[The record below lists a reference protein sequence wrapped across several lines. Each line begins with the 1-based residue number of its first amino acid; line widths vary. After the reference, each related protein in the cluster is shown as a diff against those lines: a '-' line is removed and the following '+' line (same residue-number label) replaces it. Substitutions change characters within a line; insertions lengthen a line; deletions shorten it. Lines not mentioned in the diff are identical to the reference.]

1 MGIRSYKKVVCLIV
15 VLVFATRVNAAR
27 PKDLGELY
35 DLAQQ
40 SCVEVLI
47 NGHQSGTG
55 CIVSSDGLVLTAA
68 HVINQ
73 QQRIEVVS
81 RGIGRRN
88 AKVVAVNLGHDIALL
103 QADSED
109 GDFKPL
115 VVNRRFPAPGTDIY
129 LFASPLY
136 RHGIL
141 QRGMVARR
149 QTTFEYQDRFI
160 EVFHVAGQVQK
171 GSSGGVWLNE
181 RGEIIGVQSG
191 SVTSQF
197 GPAGIANVT
206 PARAVAD
213 LLATQQHA
221 STPTLQMFVD
231 ELVVLSPEVLEKLPE
246 RTIGVVV
253 QKMESR
259 GAAEQSGV
267 NQGDVITHIN
277 GKRIRIR
284 DDYVGA
290 IRTMKPGDMVT
301 LTLLR
306 GDMTT
311 AKEVA
316 VPVAEMEA
324 TWRSPPDVQSIHT
337 TREDAN

>member
-1 MGIRSYKKVVCLIV
+1 MCLLII
-15 VLVFATRVNAAR
+15 LVFASDSDAAW

-55 CIVSSDGLVLTAA
+55 CIVSSNGLVLTAA

-81 RGIGRRN
+81 KEIGRN
-88 AKVVAVNLGHDIALL
+88 DAKVVAVNLGHDIALL
-103 QADSED
+103 QVDSEA
-109 GDFKPL
+109 GNFKPL
-115 VVNRRFPAPGTDIY
+115 SVNRRFPAPGTDIY

-191 SVTSQF
+191 SVTGQF
-197 GPAGIANVT
+197 VPACIANVT

-213 LLATQQHA
+213 LLSTQQHA

-231 ELVVLSPEVLEKLPE
+231 ELVVLSPELLEKLPE
-246 RTIGVVV
+246 QTIGVVV

-259 GAAEQSGV
+259 GAAEQGGV

-306 GDMTT
+306 GDMTE
-311 AKEVA
+311 AKELT

-324 TWRSPPDVQSIHT
+324 TWRSSPDDQPVHT
-337 TREDAN
+337 KREDAN

>member
-1 MGIRSYKKVVCLIV
+1 MGIRTYKNIACL
-15 VLVFATRVNAAR
+15 FAMLTIAIDVQAAK

-55 CIVSSDGLVLTAA
+55 CIVSSNGLVLTAA

-73 QQRIEVVS
+73 QQQIEVVS
-81 RGIGRRN
+81 REIGRN
-88 AKVVAVNLGHDIALL
+88 DAKVVAVDLGHDIALIQIDVEENEL
-103 QADSED
+103 
-109 GDFKPL
+109 KPL
-115 VVNRRFPAPGTDIY
+115 SVNRRFPAPGTDIY

-149 QTTFEYQDRFI
+149 QTTFEYQDRFV

-181 RGEIIGVQSG
+181 RGEILGVQSG

-213 LLATQQHA
+213 LLDTQQHA

-231 ELVVLSPEVLEKLPE
+231 ELVVLSPQVLEKLPE
-246 RTIGVVV
+246 KTVGVVV
-253 QKMESR
+253 QKMEAR
-259 GAAEQSGV
+259 GAAEQGGV

-290 IRTMKPGDMVT
+290 IRTMQPGDMVT

-306 GDMTT
+306 GDMTV
-311 AKEVA
+311 AREVS

-324 TWRSPPDVQSIHT
+324 MWKHPTGSQPVHT
-337 TREDAN
+337 IRKDAN